1 MQNKRK
7 QNKYSKNK
15 NKILRAETADRKLDL
30 QCFQILEFSG
40 SNHKCCIFD
49 IFKVIS
55 FESIKNVL
63 LNKRPQKF
71 IK

>member
-15 NKILRAETADRKLDL
+15 KILRAETTDRKLDL

-55 FESIKNVL
+55 FESIKNVV
-63 LNKRPQKF
+63 
-71 IK
+71 IE